1 MMPSGPHKMYAPP
14 EIPEGD
20 SGSWMVTWADAITV
34 LLGFFVLLF
43 SLSKIDQA
51 KVTALQQ
58 ALGSE
63 TRIELALP
71 TEVAETRTGPELAQR
86 LKELLAPPR
95 FRGTARVR
103 ELPAGVAVEFASEE
117 LFGEDGS
124 LRPDITESL
133 ATFAWEVKGPDMV
146 DYMVEVQALD
156 DWQDSRARAQAFA
169 AFLSAQGVPDGRLRS
184 TSFGSLAPHQ
194 RDDRGGALGAAPGP
208 VVRVLL
214 ERP

>member
-1 MMPSGPHKMYAPP
+1 MMPTGPHKMHSPP
-14 EIPEGD
+14 EIPDDD
-20 SGSWMVTWADAITV
+20 SGSWLVTWADAITV

-63 TRIELALP
+63 TRIELVLP
-71 TEVAETRTGPELAQR
+71 SQVAETRTGPELAER
-86 LKELLAPPR
+86 MTEVLSPPR
-95 FRGTARVR
+95 FRGEARIL
-103 ELPAGVAVEFASEE
+103 ELPAGVAVEFNSNE

-124 LRPDITESL
+124 LRPNMTESL

-156 DWQDSRARAQAFA
+156 DWQDSGARALSFTQ
-169 AFLSAQGVPDGRLRS
+169 FLSAQGVPDTRLRS
-184 TSFGSLAPHQ
+184 TAFGSLNPHQ
-194 RDDRGGALGAAPGP
+194 RDERGGALGAAPGP
-208 VVRVLL
+208 TLRVLL